1 MSMSIRLIIALLFA
15 CGLLLGGCSEDP
27 AKRDK
32 DGSADTGGDGTPTE
46 GGTQDLPAGPA
57 LMGVIKDG
65 AGEPVEGVMIDV
77 DGTQAFSDS
86 DGKYVVASLTAGAA
100 TAKFTQD
107 WFQEKT
113 ESVTIQDTAA
123 TTLDVTMDEHPLKLD
138 PADKTLADTYN
149 KTFDWTTDTVSIVVM
164 PKPTRKELD
173 NAIYFHN
180 PALYRDTSGDT
191 LNATQ
196 TLPSIG
202 TSAKDFDFE
211 AQNGKQVLDA
221 ATIKD
226 KLDDTA
232 LDAAAK
238 GDWMMWKPLLTYLKD
253 WDAQKAADI
262 NDAGVA
268 VRQQTWGDQNAV
280 RPQDI
285 ERVYLYNDELWVE
298 VVFEGFVK
306 VGSGITDSDGDGRKE
321 VFGKMAAD
329 HYSADV
335 IKKVKDEYL
344 GQAALNTHGMSKEI
358 NHSLN
363 ELYTSTAAEVE
374 KYIGQ
379 QYDLGGGKGTI
390 SYPFV
395 VLKHSNN
402 EINVLLVGPGT

>member
-1 MSMSIRLIIALLFA
+1 MSIRLVPVLVAT
-15 CGLLLGGCSEDP
+15 CGLLLCGCSEDP

-32 DGSADTGGDGTPTE
+32 DGSADIGGGDGTVPKE

-57 LMGVIKDG
+57 LMGTIKDG
-65 AGEPVEGVMIDV
+65 AGAPVEGVMIDV

-86 DGKYVVASLTAGAA
+86 DGKYVVAPLTAGAA
-100 TAKFTQD
+100 TAQFTQD
-107 WFQEKT
+107 WFQDKS
-113 ESVTIQDTAA
+113 ESVTIKDTGP
-123 TTLDVTMDEHPLKLD
+123 TSLDVTLDEHPLKLD
-138 PADKTLADTYN
+138 SADKTLADTYN
-149 KTFDWTTDTVSIVVM
+149 KTYDWTTDQLSIVVL

-180 PALYRDTSGDT
+180 PALYRDTSKDT
-191 LNATQ
+191 LSPTK

-202 TSAKDFDFE
+202 TSAKDFDFQ
-211 AQNGKQVLDA
+211 AQNGKQVLVVS
-221 ATIKD
+221 TVKD
-226 KLDDTA
+226 KLGDTA

-238 GDWMMWKPLLTYLKD
+238 SDWMMWTPLLTYLKD
-253 WDAQKAADI
+253 WDAQKASDI
-262 NDAGVA
+262 NNAGVA

-280 RPQDI
+280 RPQDV
-285 ERVYLYNDELWVE
+285 ERVYMYKDELWIE
-298 VVFEGFVK
+298 VVFENFVK

-321 VFGKMAAD
+321 VFGKVAAD
-329 HYSADV
+329 HYSAEV
-335 IKKVKDEYL
+335 IKKIKDEYL

-379 QYDLGGGKGTI
+379 KYDLPGGKGTI

-395 VLKHSNN
+395 VLKHSNS
-402 EINVLLVGPGT
+402 EVNVLLVGPGK